1 MRLAI
6 LLSMLFTAPSLF
18 AASTSPPWPKISDTK
33 ASFMVTS
40 KSPHIKMFLL
50 SEKGYSLYMLECH
63 KEDFEHEIDFPRTG
77 SYEGF
82 FQCKIVP
89 EYDDSIDLFL
99 PGDGWSGRRTRASF
113 NTGWGDACENHEYY
127 GLIREFSFRGMKI
140 TLSMSPI
147 EYRPSILEM
156 RQSNLYGPEYYSFK
170 FDIEA
175 IPDPLVLNEFAL
187 GVPEACSAG
196 FHLDSNGKIV
206 ETVLKYPES
215 E

>member
-1 MRLAI
+1 MRIFI
-6 LLSMLFTAPSLF
+6 LLLF
-18 AASTSPPWPKISDTK
+18 ALIENSFAAPLEKDQWPMISGMK

-50 SEKGYSLYMLECH
+50 SEEGHSLYMLECH
-63 KEDFEHEIDFPRTG
+63 KEDFEREIDFPRTG
-77 SYEGF
+77 NYEGF

-147 EYRPSILEM
+147 DYRPSILEM
-156 RQSNLYGPEYYSFK
+156 RKSNLYGPEYYSFK

-175 IPDPLVLNEFAL
+175 TPDPLALNEFAL
-187 GVPEACSAG
+187 GVPEVCSAG